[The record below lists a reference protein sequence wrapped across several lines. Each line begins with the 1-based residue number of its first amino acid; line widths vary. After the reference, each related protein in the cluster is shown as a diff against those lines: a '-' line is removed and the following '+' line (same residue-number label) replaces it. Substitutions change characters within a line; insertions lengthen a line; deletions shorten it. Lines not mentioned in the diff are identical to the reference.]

1 MAQTIKEIPL
11 EELHQ
16 EALKYKTRKAFL
28 KGSPKYYRYASRH
41 KLLPLITG
49 HMPKMAQSDD
59 MIKDWPY
66 ERFHEVAL
74 QCKSLAEFKRKHGR
88 AYDVARQKGFL
99 QKLKTTMREQGVWT
113 NPLYITDEICEKEA
127 LKYKSRKEF
136 AKKASGI
143 YEHAQKAGIM
153 DRICKH
159 MKPEQPQLQ
168 LRQLYLIEFPG
179 KVAYIG
185 AAGNPKDRFRQ
196 HHSGKSPVHDYID
209 KTGLN
214 PKLTI
219 LSEPMQ
225 QDLAFAK
232 EKKLIAQYISNGYH
246 LLNKSKGGERG
257 YSTNAMTNDEII
269 QIASQYKSRG
279 EFQKKNKRVYQLACI
294 RGILDKACA
303 HMPKNL
309 KKIYTEEKLQ
319 EVLAGVESLREL
331 EDKDIRAYDLI
342 IKYHRQAEFFIR
354 QGRRWVKKP
363 LEPFY
368 SLEELQAEAS
378 KYESRTEFQNK
389 GTKYYNYA
397 LRHHIIDEV
406 CSMLPKRKK
415 IKSKYTID
423 MLDKIVAGCKDFMEL
438 HKKYSGAEKAIRREH
453 LEDRYFQKIGR
464 HKYLKRPPYQ

>member
-1 MAQTIKEIPL
+1 MAQKIKEIPL

-16 EALKYKTRKAFL
+16 EALKYKTRKAFFG
-28 KGSPKYYRYASRH
+28 GSPKYYRYAKRH
-41 KLLPLITG
+41 KLLPLITK
-49 HMPKMAQSDD
+49 HLPKMAKSDD

-66 ERFHEVAL
+66 ERFYEVAL
-74 QCKSLAEFKRKHGR
+74 KCNSLTEFRKKHVR
-88 AYDVARQKGFL
+88 PYDVARRKGFL
-99 QKLKTTMREQGVWT
+99 EKLKTVMREQGIWT

-168 LRQLYLIEFPG
+168 LRQLYLIEFSE

-185 AAGNPKDRFRQ
+185 AAENPKDRFRR
-196 HHSGKSPVHDYID
+196 HRSGKSPVHDYID

-225 QDLAFAK
+225 QDLAFSK
-232 EKKLIAQYISNGYH
+232 EKELIAQYISNGYH

-257 YSTNAMTNDEII
+257 YSTNAMTNGEII
-269 QIASQYKSRG
+269 HIASQYKSRG
-279 EFQKKNKRVYQLACI
+279 EFQRKNKKVYQLACI

-331 EDKDIRAYDLI
+331 EDKNITVYDLI

-368 SLEELQAEAS
+368 TMEELQAEAS
-378 KYESRTEFQNK
+378 KYASRTEFQDK
-389 GTKYYNYA
+389 GAKYYNYA

-415 IKSKYTID
+415 IKSKYTIEI
-423 MLDKIVAGCKDFMEL
+423 LDDIVAGCVNLAEL
-438 HKKYSGAEKAIRREH
+438 RKKHSGAAKAIHREH
-453 LEDRYFQKIGR
+453 LENRYFVKIGKLT
-464 HKYLKRPPYQ
+464 HLKRPPYQ

>member
-1 MAQTIKEIPL
+1 MAQIIKEIPL

-28 KGSPKYYRYASRH
+28 KGSPKYYRYASKH
-41 KLLPLITG
+41 KLLPIITG
-49 HMPKMAQSDD
+49 HMPKTAQSDD
-59 MIKDWPY
+59 MVINWDY
-66 ERFHEVAL
+66 ERFAGIAL
-74 QCKSLAEFKRKHGR
+74 QCKSLTEFRGHRHIYKQ
-88 AYDVARQKGFL
+88 AMIKGFL
-99 QKLKTTMREQGVWT
+99 PRLKDEMRKHGVWT

-136 AKKASGI
+136 ANKASGI

-153 DRICKH
+153 DRICAH

-185 AAGNPKDRFRQ
+185 AAGNPKGRFRQ
-196 HHSGKSPVHDYID
+196 HRSGNSPVHDYIE
-209 KTGLN
+209 KTGIN
-214 PKLTI
+214 PNLTI

-225 QDLAFAK
+225 QDLAFSK
-232 EKKLIAQYISNGYH
+232 EKELIAKYSADGYL

-279 EFQKKNKRVYQLACI
+279 EFERKNKREYQLACI

-319 EVLAGVESLREL
+319 EVLSEVESLKEL
-331 EDKDIRAYDLI
+331 HDKDIRAYDLI
-342 IKYHRQAEFFIR
+342 IKYHRQEEFFIR

-363 LEPFY
+363 LDPFY
-368 SLEELQAEAS
+368 TLEELQAEAS
-378 KYESRTEFQNK
+378 KYESRTEFQDK
-389 GTKYYNYA
+389 GKTYYNYA
-397 LRHHIIDEV
+397 RRHHIIDKV

-415 IKSKYTID
+415 IKSRYTVEI
-423 MLDKIVAGCKDFMEL
+423 LDKIVASCKNFTEL
-438 HKKYSGAEKAIRREH
+438 HKNYSGAEKAIRREH
-453 LEDRYFQKIGR
+453 LENRYFIKIGKLT
-464 HKYLKRPPYQ
+464 HLKRPPF

>member
-49 HMPKMAQSDD
+49 HMPKMAKSDD

-74 QCKSLAEFKRKHGR
+74 QCKSLAEFSREHKR
-88 AYDVARQKGFL
+88 AYEVARQKGFL

-113 NPLYITDEICEKEA
+113 NPLYITEEICEKEA

-153 DRICKH
+153 DRICAH
-159 MKPEQPQLQ
+159 MEKQGNLYW
-168 LRQLYLIEFPG
+168 RQLYLIEFPN

-185 AAGNPKDRFRQ
+185 LAANPKDRLRG
-196 HHSGKSPVHDYID
+196 HLSGKSPVRDY
-209 KTGLN
+209 KETTGEE
-214 PKLTI
+214 LTMTI
-219 LSEPMQ
+219 ISGFTEQ
-225 QDLAFAK
+225 KAAAAK
-232 EKKLIAQYISNGYH
+232 EKELIAEYKDKGYR
-246 LLNKSKGGERG
+246 LLNRSKGGEMG
-257 YSTNAMTNDEII
+257 YSQNPITNEELI
-269 QIASQYKSRG
+269 QIGCQYKSRG
-279 EFQKKNKRVYQLACI
+279 EFQRKNKKMYQLALT
-294 RGILDKACA
+294 RGILDKACT

-331 EDKDIRAYDLI
+331 EDKDRTAYDLI
-342 IKYHRQAEFFIR
+342 IKYHRQAEFFIH

-406 CSMLPKRKK
+406 CAMLPKRKK
-415 IKSKYTID
+415 IKSKYTIEI
-423 MLDKIVAGCKDFMEL
+423 LDEIVAGCANLVEL
-438 HKKYSGAEKAIRREH
+438 RKKYSGAAKAIYREH
-453 LEDRYFQKIGR
+453 LEKRYFIKVGKLT
-464 HKYLKRPPYQ
+464 HLKRPPYQ

>member
-1 MAQTIKEIPL
+1 MAQTVKEIPL

-66 ERFHEVAL
+66 ERFYEVAL
-74 QCKSLAEFKRKHGR
+74 QCKSLAEFRRKHGR

-113 NPLYITDEICEKEA
+113 NPLYITEEICEKEA

-168 LRQLYLIEFPG
+168 LRQLYLIEFSE

-185 AAGNPKDRFRQ
+185 AAENPKDRFRR
-196 HHSGKSPVHDYID
+196 HRSGKSPVHDYID
-209 KTGLN
+209 KTGIN
-214 PKLTI
+214 PNLTI

-225 QDLAFAK
+225 QDLAFSK
-232 EKKLIAQYISNGYH
+232 EKELIAKYNADGYR

-257 YSTNAMTNDEII
+257 YSTNATTNDEII

-279 EFQKKNKRVYQLACI
+279 EFQRKNKKMYQLALT

-331 EDKDIRAYDLI
+331 EDKDITAYDLI
-342 IKYHRQAEFFIR
+342 IKYHRQAEFFIH

-368 SLEELQAEAS
+368 TLEELQAEAS
-378 KYESRTEFQNK
+378 KYASRTEFQDK
-389 GTKYYNYA
+389 GAKYYNYA

-415 IKSKYTID
+415 IKSKYTIEI
-423 MLDKIVAGCKDFMEL
+423 LDKIVAGCKDFMEL

-453 LEDRYFQKIGR
+453 LEDRYFQKNGR
-464 HKYLKRPPYQ
+464 NIYLKRSPYQ